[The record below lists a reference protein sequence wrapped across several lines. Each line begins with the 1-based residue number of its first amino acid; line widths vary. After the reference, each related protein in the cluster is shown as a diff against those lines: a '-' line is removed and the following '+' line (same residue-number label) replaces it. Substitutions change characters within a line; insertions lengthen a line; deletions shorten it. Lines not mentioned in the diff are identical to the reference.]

1 MALVSFTSGKRPLLH
16 VALSFIESNLGERS
30 VTFSGIFG
38 VDNIS
43 SVTDRLGSF
52 SPLKKDIDW
61 LDFVEWDS
69 VTSGQS
75 YKGSMIVNYDSRI
88 IIWAIF

>member
-1 MALVSFTSGKRPLLH
+1 MTYCVGMLVDDGLAMIADTRTN
-16 VALSFIESNLGERS
+16 A
-30 VTFSGIFG
+30 G